1 MKMVGKTPKMDDKV
15 KVQQQHLVEALA
27 CPCEHPCVIKFL
39 AINLYN
45 MDAYTLWWNGGIF

>member
-1 MKMVGKTPKMDDKV
+1 MKMVGKTPKTDDKV

-45 MDAYTLWWNGGIF
+45 MDAYTSWWNWGIF